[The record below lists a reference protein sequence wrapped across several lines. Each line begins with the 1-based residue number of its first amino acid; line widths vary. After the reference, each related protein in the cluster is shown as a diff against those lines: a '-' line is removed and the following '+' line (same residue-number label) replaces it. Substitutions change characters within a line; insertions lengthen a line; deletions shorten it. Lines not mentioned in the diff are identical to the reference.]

1 MSKRANQDPLTSENK
16 RTRVNEEAHAADC
29 TDELCKGCDVGEVE
43 IAFVRKDAEGNP
55 IDTEPSAKELLAM
68 AIEEASNDANN
79 DNDDENNGIARRLF
93 DLAIEKYQKEEPE
106 NRVDYATCLVELGK
120 AIAVQE
126 SISEG
131 LEILR
136 GEAKK
141 NNTEYVAF
149 KLAIA
154 SAAYAI
160 SIRKEQ
166 NAYFEKQQDELDEDD
181 EVALG
186 ELLEKQ
192 EVGKKEL
199 ELYKDALKYTRDAF
213 ARLNAEDEA
222 LVKEAKNALFELRT
236 YGLLLTQPFHKE
248 HANAVLDTIIE
259 LLQKVPAYEE
269 QEELLA
275 LWAACLLHQ
284 ERFVEDKKE
293 KAAVHKKIDELLAKS
308 NVLHVAKYEVENHY
322 VWEMYAMLRINQ
334 SNSAEDEDEALE
346 LYDEAIESFKK
357 AHTLDPDNQK
367 LAQMVSM
374 FQALQEAE
382 DDEEGGEEGEEEEE
396 EQGEE

>member
-29 TDELCKGCDVGEVE
+29 TDELCQGCDVGEVE

-68 AIEEASNDANN
+68 AIEEASNNANN
-79 DNDDENNGIARRLF
+79 DNDNENNGIARRLF

-136 GEAKK
+136 GEVKK
-141 NNTEYVAF
+141 NNTEYVTL
-149 KLAIA
+149 KLASA

-166 NAYFEKQQDELDEDD
+166 DAYFEKQQEELDQED

-213 ARLNAEDEA
+213 TRLNAEDEA
-222 LVKEAKNALFELRT
+222 LVKEAKNTLFELRT

-248 HANAVLDTIIE
+248 HANAVLDTVIE
-259 LLQKVPAYEE
+259 LLQKMPAYEE

-284 ERFVEDKKE
+284 ERFIEDKDQ
-293 KAAVHKKIDELLAKS
+293 KAAAYKKIDELLAKS
-308 NVLHVAKYEVENHY
+308 NVLHVNKYEVENHY

-367 LAQMVSM
+367 LAQMVAM

-382 DDEEGGEEGEEEEE
+382 DDDEEEEEEEE
-396 EQGEE
+396 EQDEE

>member
-29 TDELCKGCDVGEVE
+29 TDELCTGCDVGEVE

-93 DLAIEKYQKEEPE
+93 DLALEKYQKEEPE

-141 NNTEYVAF
+141 DNNTEYVTF

-166 NAYFEKQQDELDEDD
+166 NAYFEKQQDELDEED

-213 ARLNAEDEA
+213 ARGLKNADNNDEA

-248 HANAVLDTIIE
+248 HANTVLDTIIE
-259 LLQKVPAYEE
+259 LLQKMPAYEE

-284 ERFVEDKKE
+284 ERFIEDKKE

-322 VWEMYAMLRINQ
+322 VWEMVSCCKVERSTYVNKGFNLIFHFV
-334 SNSAEDEDEALE
+334 S
-346 LYDEAIESFKK
+346 
-357 AHTLDPDNQK
+357 TLCS
-367 LAQMVSM
+367 VSTNLTLLKM
-374 FQALQEAE
+374 RTRLWNYMMRLLNLSRRPIL
-382 DDEEGGEEGEEEEE
+382 
-396 EQGEE
+396 

>member
-29 TDELCKGCDVGEVE
+29 TDELCQGCDVGEVE

-79 DNDDENNGIARRLF
+79 ENDDENNGIARRLF

-136 GEAKK
+136 GEVKK
-141 NNTEYVAF
+141 NNTEYVTL
-149 KLAIA
+149 KLASA

-166 NAYFEKQQDELDEDD
+166 DAYFEKQQEELDQED

-213 ARLNAEDEA
+213 TRLNAEDEA
-222 LVKEAKNALFELRT
+222 LVKEAKNTLFELRT

-248 HANAVLDTIIE
+248 HANAVLDTVIE
-259 LLQKVPAYEE
+259 LLQKMPAYEE

-284 ERFVEDKKE
+284 ERFIEDKDQ
-293 KAAVHKKIDELLAKS
+293 KAAVYKKIDELLAKS
-308 NVLHVAKYEVENHY
+308 NVLHVNKYEVENHY
-322 VWEMYAMLRINQ
+322 VWEMV
-334 SNSAEDEDEALE
+334 
-346 LYDEAIESFKK
+346 SFY
-357 AHTLDPDNQK
+357 
-367 LAQMVSM
+367 MVM
-374 FQALQEAE
+374 C
-382 DDEEGGEEGEEEEE
+382 G
-396 EQGEE
+396 